1 MKSVDAGKLPPNDLE
16 AEAATLSVL
25 MLDPGALD
33 DVVDILKPDDMYS
46 NSHRRIFEA
55 ILEVRGHGGTPDVVT
70 VATHLKDNGRIGE
83 IGGMEYLA
91 QILNASPAVDV
102 RRYGKIVKDKS
113 KLRKLLALA
122 RLAIARVNAEPSVE
136 IITDMARELADL
148 ADDREERGAVPILQA
163 LKEAVHQIK
172 AAIDGG
178 GISGLKT
185 GVTDLDEMLTGLHD
199 SDLYVFAGRP
209 SMGKSAL
216 AFGALRHVCQ
226 ADPEAGGMGFS
237 LEMPYDQIALRLLCE
252 EANVSVSL
260 ARSGKV
266 QSSDWAGLLDAAT
279 RLGKLR
285 DQLYLDSR
293 PGVSVAQMRATTRRM
308 QRDLDRAKK
317 RQRFIVVDY
326 IQLAREPR
334 AQSREQEVA
343 EVSRG
348 LKEMAKEFAVP
359 VLALAQ
365 LNRKCEERS
374 DKRPMLSD
382 LRDSGSIEQ
391 DADAVGF
398 IYRDEVYNRTS
409 ADKGVAEIIISKQR
423 NGPTGTVYAQFNGRT
438 TAFHDLDETTRERL
452 MSRHAEAAE

>member
-1 MKSVDAGKLPPNDLE
+1 
-16 AEAATLSVL
+16 
-25 MLDPGALD
+25 
-33 DVVDILKPDDMYS
+33 
-46 NSHRRIFEA
+46 
-55 ILEVRGHGGTPDVVT
+55 
-70 VATHLKDNGRIGE
+70 
-83 IGGMEYLA
+83 
-91 QILNASPAVDV
+91 
-102 RRYGKIVKDKS
+102 
-113 KLRKLLALA
+113 
-122 RLAIARVNAEPSVE
+122 
-136 IITDMARELADL
+136 
-148 ADDREERGAVPILQA
+148 
-163 LKEAVHQIK
+163 
-172 AAIDGG
+172 
-178 GISGLKT
+178 
-185 GVTDLDEMLTGLHD
+185 
-199 SDLYVFAGRP
+199 
-209 SMGKSAL
+209 
-216 AFGALRHVCQ
+216 
-226 ADPEAGGMGFS
+226 
-237 LEMPYDQIALRLLCE
+237 MPYDQIALRLLCE

-317 RQRFIVVDY
+317 RLRFIVVDY